1 MEIQVLAFWI
11 LFHSW

>member
-11 LFHSW
+11 LFHSC